1 MGFRLFGRAW
11 VEELECRIL
20 GHGPR
25 AQGSQLWR
33 GFYMGSCQNYGP
45 FLGTLNNPESEA
57 SMSIYKPMASMY
69 VHRVLHCPITYDFRI
84 PAKDGVGLG
93 VQGTPINMPRDE
105 NFFPLAPS

>member
-1 MGFRLFGRAW
+1 MELGFRLFGRAW

-45 FLGTLNNPESEA
+45 FLGTLNN
-57 SMSIYKPMASMY
+57 
-69 VHRVLHCPITYDFRI
+69 RCRI
-84 PAKDGVGLG
+84 IIRTQK
-93 VQGTPINMPRDE
+93 GTLI
-105 NFFPLAPS
+105 LTTTQWLWV